1 MDEPAATTREK
12 PDAAPVRRP
21 RRPRP
26 AGKGGPKGR
35 PPGARPRGPRGPRPK
50 IPQLPDVPAWAAAL
64 ATGLLAG
71 LAGVL
76 LVVLGLLGCE
86 ALRGAPSCGDVGYPL
101 LTAIIVGVG
110 LGAMALL
117 RFARVADAGVISFIA
132 VCLVLVVLMLGLIDV
147 VFSAWMWALLPGLC
161 AAAFVATTLMV
172 HALTGPADRDEG

>member
-12 PDAAPVRRP
+12 PDGAPVRRP

-26 AGKGGPKGR
+26 AGKSGPPGR
-35 PPGARPRGPRGPRPK
+35 PPGTRPRRPPPK

-71 LAGVL
+71 VAGVL

-86 ALRGAPSCGDVGYPL
+86 ALRGAPSCGDAGYPL

-117 RFARVADAGVISFIA
+117 RFARVNDAGAISFIA
-132 VCLVLVVLMLGLIDV
+132 VCLVLVVLMLGMIDV

-161 AAAFVATTLMV
+161 ALAFVATTLMV